1 MKQNEKK
8 PEEKG
13 TETKALT
20 KEPSENEALGKGTLE
35 KGASEKELS
44 EKGAS
49 EKEVSDKAPLEKAEE
64 PGLEA
69 LQRELAGCR
78 EDIRLLTEALAEAE
92 RQAAREKGRADGLEA
107 ALHQLPRIVTG
118 GGEPLPETV
127 AYTREEIA
135 GMSAAEINSH
145 WQGIKNSVKRL
156 F

>member
-13 TETKALT
+13 TETKALP
-20 KEPSENEALGKGTLE
+20 EESSENEVLE
-35 KGASEKELS
+35 KELLEKELS
-44 EKGAS
+44 EKEVS

-64 PGLEA
+64 PGMET

-78 EDIRLLTEALAEAE
+78 EEIRRLTEALAEAE

-145 WQGIKNSVKRL
+145 WQGIKNSLKKL

>member
-8 PEEKG
+8 PEEKE
-13 TETKALT
+13 TETKALP
-20 KEPSENEALGKGTLE
+20 EESSENEVLE
-35 KGASEKELS
+35 KEASEKELS
-44 EKGAS
+44 EKELSEKQVS

-64 PGLEA
+64 PGLAA

-78 EDIRLLTEALAEAE
+78 EEIRRLTGALAEAE

-145 WQGIKNSVKRL
+145 WQGIKNSLKKL

>member
-1 MKQNEKK
+1 MKKNEKK
-8 PEEKG
+8 PEEKEA
-13 TETKALT
+13 ETKALP
-20 KEPSENEALGKGTLE
+20 EESSENEVLE
-35 KGASEKELS
+35 KGASEKEL
-44 EKGAS
+44 S

-64 PGLEA
+64 PGMEA

-78 EDIRLLTEALAEAE
+78 EEIRLLTEALAEAE

-145 WQGIKNSVKRL
+145 WQGIKNSLKKL